1 MKTKG
6 KFDPRD
12 GKSTTERIFHRE
24 GSPGYLWGFFS
35 SQQIPLWNWPGIPK
49 SAWAK
54 NSKIHYSKAKR
65 ISKMAPKGQSCSPH
79 FQRKTWNDFILIPHF
94 PRNLIPHFLWKTWN
108 GSILIP
114 HFLRNLIPH
123 FSRKTWNGS
132 ILIPH
137 FPRNLIPRFL
147 RRTWNGFTLIPHFLR
162 NSTLLKEGLEWFY
175 FNSSSPGMGRARGK
189 KVRKFHFQSQS
200 KAGRIPGEGTSG
212 ILWLTHFLLS
222 LPQLFALEWKL
233 PTDWDVPSIYK
244 KIRDKKNIPMR
255 I

>member
-1 MKTKG
+1 
-6 KFDPRD
+6 
-12 GKSTTERIFHRE
+12 
-24 GSPGYLWGFFS
+24 
-35 SQQIPLWNWPGIPK
+35 
-49 SAWAK
+49 
-54 NSKIHYSKAKR
+54 
-65 ISKMAPKGQSCSPH
+65 MAPKGQSCSPH

-147 RRTWNGFTLIPHFLR
+147 RKIWNGFTLIPHFLR

-175 FNSSSPGMGRARGK
+175 FNSSSSGMGRARGK

-244 KIRDKKNIPMR
+244 KIRDKKKYSNEDLIDICLKKKKKSLGTKNLINRTWEYFSIPGIWCKR
-255 I
+255 RCNSFWTQGKSL